1 MIPAKM
7 TSEPQ
12 NYLQAPQ
19 YWSPS
24 LSDVTKPPSTKNLF
38 LKISQHNEIVQND
51 TLTFVLKSESITINQ
66 MMFFIHLIHYKV
78 YLTALKILKLK

>member
-1 MIPAKM
+1 M
-7 TSEPQ
+7 T
-12 NYLQAPQ
+12 
-19 YWSPS
+19 SPS
-24 LSDVTKPPSTKNLF
+24 LLTPRTFF
-38 LKISQHNEIVQND
+38 LKNSQHDEIVQND